1 MLLLLKSLDF
11 AHSNIEALPV
21 SEEPIRRDGRRCERE
36 AQGGVGSEGI
46 KTLLLPSH
54 PPLISVGKLFQ
65 RRKVEEMRARKAAK
79 NNTPRT
85 EPAVR
90 LSPIDRKLNLLGCK
104 GLSTPNTSKATV
116 PSSAQNVED
125 ILGDVESLLGN
136 VSISTAK
143 KEPSA
148 DAQKNVAPVS
158 IPSFVDRPAPT
169 LISTTIPTISIA
181 PVASESYAKETQTD
195 AYVPE
200 AGEEEDDD
208 LVDNV
213 ATSTEIAEPVS
224 PTKAEEDEAVVAVEE
239 LSAAMQKEIMG
250 SQDFQVRAYAQQL
263 LRKC

>member
-1 MLLLLKSLDF
+1 M
-11 AHSNIEALPV
+11 
-21 SEEPIRRDGRRCERE
+21 
-36 AQGGVGSEGI
+36 
-46 KTLLLPSH
+46 
-54 PPLISVGKLFQ
+54 
-65 RRKVEEMRARKAAK
+65 
-79 NNTPRT
+79 
-85 EPAVR
+85 
-90 LSPIDRKLNLLGCK
+90 
-104 GLSTPNTSKATV
+104 STPNTSKATV

-169 LISTTIPTISIA
+169 LVSTTIPTISIA

-263 LRKC
+263 PRKY